1 MKTDTN
7 LAAKGGEA
15 RETRADKTIRLLMS
29 LDGDPKHQ
37 KLREFEKFYPAVLQ
51 ATARKV
57 PRKTILKHLGEAG
70 LKLYPA
76 LFEDL
81 MTSMAQALASRG
93 ELIACSH
100 CGQPIPNAPAR
111 DDKQASLSHGRTEQ
125 GSEILDE
132 SVAAGELA

>member
-1 MKTDTN
+1 MKIDST

-15 RETRADKTIRLLMS
+15 RETRAERTIRLLMS

-51 ATARKV
+51 ATVRKV

-76 LFEDL
+76 LFEEL
-81 MTSMAQALASRG
+81 MTSMAQAQGSRG
-93 ELIACSH
+93 EPIACSH
-100 CGQPIPNAPAR
+100 CGQPIHNAPAG
-111 DDKQASLSHGRTEQ
+111 DEKQASLSEGQTEQ
-125 GSEILDE
+125 GPELLDE